1 MEFREDYSFIAV
13 VHYSK
18 DGSKRIIYVNELLIW
33 EYTWE
38 GYLLIA
44 LHEWFH
50 LNRAPSY
57 YNNDQGHAYMVVST
71 EYVGTENTI
80 VYNNLSAEEK
90 AAVQIVC
97 ERFKIKR
104 KK

>member
-1 MEFREDYSFIAV
+1 M
-13 VHYSK
+13 
-18 DGSKRIIYVNELLIW
+18 
-33 EYTWE
+33 
-38 GYLLIA
+38 IA

-50 LNRAPSY
+50 ISRARN

-71 EYVGTENTI
+71 EYRAWIKRTFNCSDEEARWLAYVGTENTI

-90 AAVQIVC
+90 AAVQIAY
-97 ERFKIKR
+97 ERFRIKC